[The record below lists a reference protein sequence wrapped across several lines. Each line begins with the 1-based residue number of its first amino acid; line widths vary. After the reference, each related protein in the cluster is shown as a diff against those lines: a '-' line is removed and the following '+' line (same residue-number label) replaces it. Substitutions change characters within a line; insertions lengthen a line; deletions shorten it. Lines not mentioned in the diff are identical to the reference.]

1 MAMLLQAPQASGVTS
16 PQTILPAGKV
26 DSATRGFFAVVGWKD
41 NRARSGTV
49 PSVQS
54 NCGDTARAW
63 RVPNYP
69 IRRPS
74 VRILPETQSC
84 VPYVLA
90 WCSAYPVFSVT
101 QSLTGPVELLMPELL
116 DLSKLLYIDIS
127 KLLHKFVKFD
137 TWISQVVNVR
147 WICQN

>member
-84 VPYVLA
+84 VRAKL
-90 WCSAYPVFSVT
+90 VFCTPCLFRHSVT
-101 QSLTGPVELLMPELL
+101 HWPCGVV
-116 DLSKLLYIDIS
+116 DDGIVGFVAHRFLY
-127 KLLHKFVKFD
+127 KLLHRFVKID
-137 TWISQVVNVR
+137 TWISQVVSVR

>member
-1 MAMLLQAPQASGVTS
+1 MLLQAPQASGVTS

-26 DSATRGFFAVVGWKD
+26 DSATCGFFAVVGWKD

-116 DLSKLLYIDIS
+116 DLSKLLYRDFS
-127 KLLHKFVKFD
+127 KLLHRFVKFD
-137 TWISQVVNVR
+137 TGISPS
-147 WICQN
+147 C

>member
-1 MAMLLQAPQASGVTS
+1 MCGSKKKSQNNRPMAMLLQAPQASGVTS

-90 WCSAYPVFSVT
+90 WCSGYPVFSVT

-116 DLSKLLYIDIS
+116 DLSKLLYI
-127 KLLHKFVKFD
+127 LVK
-137 TWISQVVNVR
+137 
-147 WICQN
+147 

>member
-1 MAMLLQAPQASGVTS
+1 MRIFVDIVHEKGHDNLITGLCAGVKKIPKQSPNCHVVASPQASGVTS

-84 VPYVLA
+84 VPYVLD
-90 WCSAYPVFSVT
+90 SLVFCIPCLFRHSVT
-101 QSLTGPVELLMPELL
+101 HWP
-116 DLSKLLYIDIS
+116 
-127 KLLHKFVKFD
+127 
-137 TWISQVVNVR
+137 
-147 WICQN
+147 C